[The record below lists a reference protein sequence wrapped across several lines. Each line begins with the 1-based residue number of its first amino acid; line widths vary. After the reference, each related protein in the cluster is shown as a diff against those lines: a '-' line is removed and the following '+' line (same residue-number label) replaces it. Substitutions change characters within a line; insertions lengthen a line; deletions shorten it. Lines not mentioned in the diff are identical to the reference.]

1 MTVYSDYVLIIKR
14 CRNAVYH
21 YQKDILDKRVE
32 NAVRNKELLIWSGAL
47 LDEFV
52 RFLFLYPVS
61 LYGIS
66 KDSMHLQEKYLD
78 LIGWVP
84 KNANLMKWFEILVAI
99 SLYYQG
105 SSVELLDRNPVNDLI
120 IDDVI
125 VKLKSLEINPYISE
139 LSRL

>member
-1 MTVYSDYVLIIKR
+1 M
-14 CRNAVYH
+14 
-21 YQKDILDKRVE
+21 
-32 NAVRNKELLIWSGAL
+32 LIWSGAL

-61 LYGIS
+61 IYGIC
-66 KDSMHLQEKYLD
+66 KDSLHLQKEYLD
-78 LIGWVP
+78 LIAWVP
-84 KNANLMKWFEILVAI
+84 KNANLVKWFEILVDI
-99 SLYYQG
+99 LLYYQG
-105 SSVELLDRNPVNDLI
+105 SSVELLDRNPVNDMV